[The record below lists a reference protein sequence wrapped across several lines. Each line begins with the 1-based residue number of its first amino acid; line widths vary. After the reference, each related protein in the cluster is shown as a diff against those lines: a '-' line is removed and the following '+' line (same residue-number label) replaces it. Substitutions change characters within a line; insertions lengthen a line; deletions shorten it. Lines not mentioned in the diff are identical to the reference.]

1 MKKELLREFMRLL
14 NDNGTNLK
22 DFCAKN
28 ELNYNTVYQKLSR
41 YNINIDEVNELIQL
55 IDNTKR
61 LKIIICKGE

>member
-28 ELNYNTVYQKLSR
+28 DMNYNTVYQKLSR
-41 YNINIDEVNELIQL
+41 YNINIDEMNELIAL
-55 IDNTKR
+55 VDENKR
-61 LKIIICKGE
+61 LKIAIK